1 MQAAVKKAKEDAV
14 PLIQAS
20 ERELMQAREVGKQIL
35 TEAAIAAARQ
45 VEQLEKS
52 LSHVDDQQNQLQ
64 VTE

>member
-1 MQAAVKKAKEDAV
+1 M

-45 VEQLEKS
+45 VEQLEQS